1 MYRHINEVLLG
12 DEAAADRSTA
22 APVDASEAAPPGM
35 MALNSVEP
43 LLFIVV
49 APRSVDFK
57 IDQSFSPRFILGKV
71 SQSAGRSVC
80 HERTAAASPWICFQ
94 AAVSICCAGADRLGA
109 VSPRVH
115 AWVSAPED
123 RIVDL
128 SEHYCRVLPGQQGS
142 EAAMVLGRRTRRG
155 VQAGVDRGIP
165 RRPKPSRQL
174 GRAVAPFSFLRPPKL
189 PPPQQQRR
197 CNGSACSKK

>member
-1 MYRHINEVLLG
+1 MFGARIRSLHREANPPFDRTSIAAMYRHINEVLLG

-57 IDQSFSPRFILGKV
+57 SDQSFSPRFILGKV

-80 HERTAAASPWICFQ
+80 HERTAAASLWICFQ
-94 AAVSICCAGADRLGA
+94 AAGHFGAFWSSARRKRGRL
-109 VSPRVH
+109 
-115 AWVSAPED
+115 
-123 RIVDL
+123 
-128 SEHYCRVLPGQQGS
+128 
-142 EAAMVLGRRTRRG
+142 TR
-155 VQAGVDRGIP
+155 
-165 RRPKPSRQL
+165 
-174 GRAVAPFSFLRPPKL
+174 
-189 PPPQQQRR
+189 
-197 CNGSACSKK
+197 